1 MVYKDFMNVK
11 NWPANKPKTSEPV
24 KAEAVEPEVPEVPE
38 VIIETPEPVKVA
50 PVAKR
55 RTRKK
60 VAGQE

>member
-11 NWPANKPKTSEPV
+11 NWPANKPETPEPV
-24 KAEAVEPEVPEVPE
+24 KAEAVEPEVPE

-50 PVAKR
+50 PVAKK
-55 RTRKK
+55 RTTKK